1 LKVLEERSFSEWEL
15 EEGSLERRIDE
26 RWYPMQWMMEER
38 PIFSSERELERELRA
53 GSFLGK
59 RIDERCP
66 MQRAVRERP
75 CVERELEAG
84 SF

>member
-1 LKVLEERSFSEWEL
+1 
-15 EEGSLERRIDE
+15 
-26 RWYPMQWMMEER
+26 MMEER
-38 PIFSSERELERELRA
+38 PVFSSERELERELGA

-66 MQRAVRERP
+66 VQRAVRERP